1 MNSPNIF
8 KRTEIKYI
16 ISKKQQEKLLNVM
29 NEYMD
34 MDEFGENIIN
44 SIYFDTPTSSL
55 IRKSMQ
61 KPTYKEKLRVRS
73 YGVATHDTK
82 VYIELKKK
90 FKSVVYKRRVALK
103 EKEAM
108 DYLEKGILP
117 KKQNQIL
124 KEIDYF
130 CKVNEGIMS
139 KMYISCEREAYFSK
153 LDKNFRITFDKNI
166 IYRQDN
172 LSLCEKPYGNKI
184 LKEDMILMEV
194 KCLGGMPLWFSKL
207 LTDNKIYKT
216 KFSKYANAY
225 KMTKVS

>member
-16 ISKKQQEKLLNVM
+16 ISKEQQEKLLNVM

-194 KCLGGMPLWFSKL
+194 
-207 LTDNKIYKT
+207 
-216 KFSKYANAY
+216 
-225 KMTKVS
+225 

>member
-117 KKQNQIL
+117 KKT
-124 KEIDYF
+124 K
-130 CKVNEGIMS
+130 S
-139 KMYISCEREAYFSK
+139 
-153 LDKNFRITFDKNI
+153 NI
-166 IYRQDN
+166 KRDR
-172 LSLCEKPYGNKI
+172 LFL
-184 LKEDMILMEV
+184 
-194 KCLGGMPLWFSKL
+194 
-207 LTDNKIYKT
+207 
-216 KFSKYANAY
+216 
-225 KMTKVS
+225 

>member
-1 MNSPNIF
+1 
-8 KRTEIKYI
+8 
-16 ISKKQQEKLLNVM
+16 
-29 NEYMD
+29 
-34 MDEFGENIIN
+34 
-44 SIYFDTPTSSL
+44 
-55 IRKSMQ
+55 MQ

-194 KCLGGMPLWFSKL
+194 KCVGGMPQHLCQLW
-207 LTDNKIYKT
+207 
-216 KFSKYANAY
+216 YAL
-225 KMTKVS
+225 

>member
-73 YGVATHDTK
+73 Y
-82 VYIELKKK
+82 
-90 FKSVVYKRRVALK
+90 
-103 EKEAM
+103 
-108 DYLEKGILP
+108 
-117 KKQNQIL
+117 
-124 KEIDYF
+124 
-130 CKVNEGIMS
+130 
-139 KMYISCEREAYFSK
+139 
-153 LDKNFRITFDKNI
+153 
-166 IYRQDN
+166 
-172 LSLCEKPYGNKI
+172 
-184 LKEDMILMEV
+184 
-194 KCLGGMPLWFSKL
+194 
-207 LTDNKIYKT
+207 
-216 KFSKYANAY
+216 
-225 KMTKVS
+225 